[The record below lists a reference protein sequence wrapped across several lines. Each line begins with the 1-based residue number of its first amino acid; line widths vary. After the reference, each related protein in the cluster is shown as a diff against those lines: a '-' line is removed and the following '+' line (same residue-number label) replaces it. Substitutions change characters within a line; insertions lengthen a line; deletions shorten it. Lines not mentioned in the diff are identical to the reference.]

1 MPPGESRAALADIAS
16 VRESRSRAALALG
29 VVGTVLLLDVLT
41 KLWIV
46 RNFSL
51 YESVQLLGDWVRL
64 TYTHNVGAAFGI
76 HVGEHSRI
84 FFLLLSLV
92 ALAVLALIYRA
103 TPATDRL
110 RIAAVSLVAGGA
122 LGNLADRLRYERGVV
137 DFLDVG
143 IGSHRWPVFNVADMA
158 VSTGAILL
166 LISFY
171 AEGRRD
177 RRQTGREDDAGGDG
191 G

>member
-1 MPPGESRAALADIAS
+1 MPPGESRAIADAGT
-16 VRESRSRAALALG
+16 VRESSTKAALALG
-29 VVGTVLLLDVLT
+29 IVGTVLLLDVLT

-51 YESVQLLGDWVRL
+51 YESVQILGDWVRL
-64 TYTHNVGAAFGI
+64 TYTHNMGAAFGI
-76 HVGEHSRI
+76 HVGEHSRV

-103 TPATDRL
+103 TPPTDRL
-110 RIAAVSLVAGGA
+110 RIVALSLVAGGA
-122 LGNLADRLRYERGVV
+122 LGNILDRLRYERGVV

-143 IGSHRWPVFNVADMA
+143 IGPHRWPVFNVADMA

-177 RRQTGREDDAGGDG
+177 GRKRGGAGDAGGDG